1 MRSTFSCRCAYS
13 GRLSAT
19 LHAENDATSHPV
31 WIETLKLN
39 HFRNYATLRLETDRR
54 HVVLT
59 GQNGAGKT
67 NLLEAVSFLSPG
79 RGLRRVAYD
88 KVARQETD
96 PDAMPYDP
104 QAGTWAVHAIM
115 HGAMGEVAVG
125 TGLQAGGGNNRRIHL
140 NGTAAKTSED
150 LLDHCRVVWL
160 TPAMDGLFTGAT
172 GDRRRFLDRMVLA
185 IDPGHARRVSGFEWA
200 MRSRNKLLEDYNADP
215 AFLASIEA
223 QMAEHAVA
231 VSFARQELLGLLR
244 AMIERMPEGAFPQAV
259 IGLEKGLEQ
268 DGDVTAAADLE
279 DIYKAELART
289 RPNDR
294 AAGRTLTGPHRSNF
308 TVRHG
313 PKNME
318 AALCSTGEQKA
329 LLTGLVLAHARLV
342 ASVSG
347 ITPLLLLDEIAAH
360 LDPSRRAAL
369 FDLIDEAGAQAWMTG
384 TDLHLFEALGDRAQF
399 FTVAD
404 GGVA

>member
-1 MRSTFSCRCAYS
+1 M
-13 GRLSAT
+13 
-19 LHAENDATSHPV
+19 DATVAPHPV
-31 WIETLKLN
+31 WVETLKLN
-39 HFRNYATLRLETDRR
+39 HFRNYATLRLECDRR

-67 NLLEAVSFLSPG
+67 NLLEAISFLSPG

-88 KVARQETD
+88 RVAQQERGE
-96 PDAMPYDP
+96 MPYDA
-104 QAGTWAVHAIM
+104 QEGTWAVHAIL
-115 HGAMGEVAVG
+115 HGAVGEVAVG
-125 TGLQAGGGNNRRIHL
+125 TGLQKGSGNRRIHV
-140 NGTAAKTSED
+140 NGTATKTSEE

-160 TPAMDGLFTGAT
+160 TPAMDGLFTGGT

-185 IDPGHARRVSGFEWA
+185 IDPAHGRRVSAFEWA
-200 MRSRNKLLEDYNADP
+200 MRSRNKLLEDHHAD
-215 AFLASIEA
+215 ASFLTSVEA
-223 QMAEHAVA
+223 QMAEQAVA
-231 VSFARQELLGLLR
+231 ITFARAELLSLLR
-244 AMIERMPEGAFPQAV
+244 DMIAHMPDSAFPRSI

-268 DGDVTAAADLE
+268 ESEGAASDLE
-279 DIYKAELART
+279 DIYKAELARA
-289 RPNDR
+289 RPQDR

-313 PKNME
+313 PKDME

-347 ITPLLLLDEIAAH
+347 MTPLLLLDEIAAH
-360 LDPSRRAAL
+360 LDPDRRAAL

-384 TDLHLFEALGDRAQF
+384 TDEHLFEAMGERAQF
-399 FTVAD
+399 FTVDD
-404 GGVA
+404 GKVTPA